1 MKKCNHIDELS
12 DEQRA
17 AVAKFRKD
25 VTKAAPHI
33 ATIGHVA
40 KGVYQEFIDAP
51 GWHLAEAPKPAG
63 FCDPPPE
70 QWSVGH
76 AQVNYVDHIKTSQDL
91 DQ

>member
-1 MKKCNHIDELS
+1 MKRNHIDELS

-25 VTKAAPHI
+25 VRKALPHI
-33 ATIGHVA
+33 ATIGNVA

-51 GWHLAEAPKPAG
+51 GWHLGQAPKPCG
-63 FCDPPPE
+63 FEDPPSE

-76 AQVNYVDHIKTSQDL
+76 AKVNYVDHIETSQDG

>member
-1 MKKCNHIDELS
+1 VKRNQIDELS

-17 AVAKFRKD
+17 AVTKFKKD
-25 VTKAAPHI
+25 VTKVLPHI

-40 KGVYQEFIDAP
+40 KGVHQQFIDAP

-63 FCDPPPE
+63 FSEPGPE

-76 AQVNYVDHIKTSQDL
+76 AEINYVDHIKTSQDG